1 MIVFALYFA
10 ARANLKPRQR
20 EKATLYVIIEY
31 ISPLALCWEIP
42 LHFTWLRSIHLPQ
55 QLNYQMYSVLRTKPN
70 NTSSSSSTK
79 QGDARRTRKSRNN
92 TSSSSS
98 TKQGDAQ
105 RTRKSRNNTSSSS
118 STKQGDAQR
127 TRKSRNN
134 TSSSSSTKQGDAQR
148 TRKSRNNTSS
158 SSSTKQGDAQR
169 TRKSRNNTSS
179 SSSSSSTKQGDAQR
193 TRKSRNNT
201 SSSSSTKQGDAQ
213 RTRKSRNLG
222 KAKRRRK
229 EQMCLGLVSSFL
241 PLQSR
246 TISPNEMKLPNSCK
260 NKCYIHHQP
269 EINNHSMQINNSDS
283 AKNTFKIS
291 HKRTKR
297 NVA

>member
-31 ISPLALCWEIP
+31 ISLFSPIALCWEIP

-55 QLNYQMYSVLRTKPN
+55 QLNYQMYSVLRTKP
-70 NTSSSSSTK
+70 K
-79 QGDARRTRKSRNN
+79 
-92 TSSSSS
+92 
-98 TKQGDAQ
+98 
-105 RTRKSRNNTSSSS
+105 
-118 STKQGDAQR
+118 
-127 TRKSRNN
+127 
-134 TSSSSSTKQGDAQR
+134 
-148 TRKSRNNTSS
+148 
-158 SSSTKQGDAQR
+158 
-169 TRKSRNNTSS
+169 NTSS

-213 RTRKSRNLG
+213 RTRKSRILG

-260 NKCYIHHQP
+260 NKCCIHHQP

>member
-1 MIVFALYFA
+1 MGFCFVFALYFA

-31 ISPLALCWEIP
+31 ISLFSPIALCWEIP

-70 NTSSSSSTK
+70 NTSSSSS
-79 QGDARRTRKSRNN
+79 
-92 TSSSSS
+92 SSS

-105 RTRKSRNNTSSSS
+105 RTRKSRI
-118 STKQGDAQR
+118 
-127 TRKSRNN
+127 
-134 TSSSSSTKQGDAQR
+134 
-148 TRKSRNNTSS
+148 
-158 SSSTKQGDAQR
+158 
-169 TRKSRNNTSS
+169 
-179 SSSSSSTKQGDAQR
+179 
-193 TRKSRNNT
+193 
-201 SSSSSTKQGDAQ
+201 
-213 RTRKSRNLG
+213 LG
-222 KAKRRRK
+222 KAKRRWK

-241 PLQSR
+241 PLQSK